1 MSENSNK
8 IERIVNER
16 LVELLGSIRQDSS
29 EENMIAVLKEAAAAR
44 FLVPVDGTEGD
55 YRFHAVSDSKGLKYM
70 VVYSDSDSFEVAF
83 ENRKEP
89 QNGVVAGFAD
99 LIDVVMAPKMDLSG
113 FVINPGSEEVL
124 FGKDMLKMIA
134 AQMGIGGDGT
144 AKVGEP
150 DKYPPKLKEALEGYL
165 LIEPTVS
172 RIWVRLMREN
182 GTDRLIWLIVADA
195 EGEGEPLKYTL
206 DNLRKYCLPYLDNMD
221 AMTVSC
227 NEEFAKKVID
237 GVKPFA
243 ERITAEDE

>member
-1 MSENSNK
+1 MSEDSNK
-8 IERIVNER
+8 IERIENEK
-16 LVELLGSIRQDSS
+16 LVELMGRIREDSS
-29 EENMIAVLKEAAAAR
+29 EENMIEVLKEAAVSK
-44 FLVPVDGTEGD
+44 FIVPVDGSEGD

-70 VVYSDSDSFEVAF
+70 VVYSDTDSFEVAF
-83 ENRKEP
+83 ENKKEP
-89 QNGVVAGFAD
+89 QNGVLAGFAD
-99 LIDVVMAPKMDLSG
+99 LIDVVMAPKMGLSG

-124 FGKDMLKMIA
+124 FGHEMLKMIA

-150 DKYPPKLKEALEGYL
+150 DRYPPKLKEALDGYL

-172 RIWVRLMREN
+172 DIWVRLMREN
-182 GTDRLIWLIVADA
+182 GTDRLIWLIVVNA

-221 AMTVSC
+221 AMVVSS
-227 NEEFAKKVID
+227 NEDFAKQVIK

-243 ERITAEDE
+243 TRDND

>member
-1 MSENSNK
+1 MSEDSNK
-8 IERIVNER
+8 IERIENEK
-16 LVELLGSIRQDSS
+16 LVELMGRIREDSS
-29 EENMIAVLKEAAAAR
+29 EENMIAVLKEAAVSK
-44 FLVPVDGTEGD
+44 FIVPVDGSEGD

-70 VVYSDSDSFEVAF
+70 VVYSDTDSFEVAF
-83 ENRKEP
+83 ENKKEP
-89 QNGVVAGFAD
+89 QNGVLAGFAD
-99 LIDVVMAPKMDLSG
+99 LIDVVMAPKMGLSG

-124 FGKDMLKMIA
+124 FGHEMLKMIA

-150 DKYPPKLKEALEGYL
+150 DRYPPKLKEALDGYL

-172 RIWVRLMREN
+172 DIWVRLMREN
-182 GTDRLIWLIVADA
+182 GTDRLIWLIVVNA

-221 AMTVSC
+221 AMVVSS
-227 NEEFAKKVID
+227 NEDFAKQVIK

-243 ERITAEDE
+243 TRDND

>member
-1 MSENSNK
+1 MSEDSNK
-8 IERIVNER
+8 IERIENEK
-16 LVELLGSIRQDSS
+16 LVELMGRIREDSS
-29 EENMIAVLKEAAAAR
+29 EENMIDVLKEAAVSK
-44 FLVPVDGTEGD
+44 FIVPVDGSEGD

-70 VVYSDSDSFEVAF
+70 VVYSDTDSFEVAF
-83 ENRKEP
+83 ENKKEP
-89 QNGVVAGFAD
+89 QNGVLAGFAD
-99 LIDVVMAPKMDLSG
+99 LIDVVMAPKMGLSG

-124 FGKDMLKMIA
+124 FGHEMLKMIA

-150 DKYPPKLKEALEGYL
+150 DSYPPKLKEALDGYL

-172 RIWVRLMREN
+172 DIWVRLMREN
-182 GTDRLIWLIVADA
+182 GTDRLIWLIVVNA

-221 AMTVSC
+221 AMVVSS
-227 NEEFAKKVID
+227 NEDFAKQVIK

-243 ERITAEDE
+243 TRDND